1 MKKINKILN
10 NNYIF
15 YAIIAILIALSI
27 YTIMP
32 LPNMISEYSGLI
44 ELDEKKLKEKQ
55 ELESQLSV
63 VNEEELR
70 LDIARSKYKIS
81 NEGEIL
87 FVFPQEEDKID
98 ESQD

>member
-87 FVFPQEEDKID
+87 FVFPQEEDKTD

>member
-81 NEGEIL
+81 DEGEIL
-87 FVFPQEEDKID
+87 FVFPQEEDKTD

>member
-87 FVFPQEEDKID
+87 FVFPQEEDKTD
-98 ESQD
+98 EFQD

>member
-81 NEGEIL
+81 DEGEIL

>member
-27 YTIMP
+27 YTIIP

-81 NEGEIL
+81 NDGEIL
-87 FVFPQEEDKID
+87 FVFPQEEDKTD

>member
-81 NEGEIL
+81 NDGEIL
-87 FVFPQEEDKID
+87 FVFPQEEDKTD

>member
-15 YAIIAILIALSI
+15 YAIIVILIALSI

-87 FVFPQEEDKID
+87 FVFPQEEDKTD

>member
-27 YTIMP
+27 YTIIP

-87 FVFPQEEDKID
+87 FVFPQEEDKTD

>member
-1 MKKINKILN
+1 MKKINKILS

-32 LPNMISEYSGLI
+32 LPNMISQYSGLI
-44 ELDEKKLKEKQ
+44 QLDEQKLKEKQ

-87 FVFPQEEDKID
+87 FVFPQEDDKKD

>member
-81 NEGEIL
+81 NDGEIL
-87 FVFPQEEDKID
+87 FVFPQEDKTD